1 VAAPYRA
8 VVSFGAE
15 RGGRGGPPLQDYHIP
30 LDAGEGILA
39 SGSSESAKESTADD
53 TAVKFKR
60 LTLRN
65 VAQMVVFALAIKPFM
80 MLFIGLRVRGRE
92 HLASSG
98 PFILIANHSSHLDT
112 ISLLSLF
119 PLSRLRRIRPVAA
132 ADYFERNRFV
142 SLVTKTLFNILPI
155 ARKNI
160 TTENN
165 PLRRMREAIEAGDS
179 IIIFPEGT
187 RGSGPEMGE
196 FRSGVAHL
204 IEKLPG
210 VPVVPAYLVNMGRSL
225 PKGEF
230 IPVPFFCEIRI
241 GAPRVLQGSRQEITR
256 ALEAAVRE
264 LAGEPAQPTP
274 S

>member
-1 VAAPYRA
+1 MNPQ
-8 VVSFGAE
+8 E
-15 RGGRGGPPLQDYHIP
+15 RV
-30 LDAGEGILA
+30 ILA
-39 SGSSESAKESTADD
+39 SKASETARESTAND
-53 TAVKFKR
+53 THVKSKR

-65 VAQMVVFALAIKPFM
+65 LAQMIAFALAIKPSM
-80 MLFIGLRVRGRE
+80 ALFIGLRVRGRE
-92 HLASSG
+92 HLAISE

-142 SLVTKTLFNILPI
+142 SLFTKTLFNILPI

-165 PLRRMREAIEAGDS
+165 PLRRMRAAIEAGDS
-179 IIIFPEGT
+179 LIIFPEGT
-187 RGSGPEMGE
+187 RGSGEQIGE

-204 IEKLPG
+204 IEKMPD
-210 VPVVPAYLVNMGRSL
+210 VPVIPAYLVNMGRSL

-264 LAGEPAQPTP
+264 LAE
-274 S
+274 

>member
-1 VAAPYRA
+1 MA
-8 VVSFGAE
+8 
-15 RGGRGGPPLQDYHIP
+15 
-30 LDAGEGILA
+30 
-39 SGSSESAKESTADD
+39 
-53 TAVKFKR
+53 
-60 LTLRN
+60 
-65 VAQMVVFALAIKPFM
+65 VFALAIKPFM
-80 MLFIGLRVRGRE
+80 ALFIGLRVRGRE
-92 HLASSG
+92 HLAKTA

-119 PLSRLRRIRPVAA
+119 PLGRLRCIRPVAA
-132 ADYFERNRFV
+132 ADYFERNAFV
-142 SLVTKTLFNILPI
+142 AVMTKTLFNILPI

-187 RGSGPEMGE
+187 RGSGSEIGE

-204 IEKLPG
+204 IEKVPT

-241 GAPRVLQGSRQEITR
+241 GEPRVMEGSRQEITK
-256 ALEAAVRE
+256 ALELAVRG
-264 LAGEPAQPTP
+264 LAEETVA
-274 S
+274 

>member
-1 VAAPYRA
+1 
-8 VVSFGAE
+8 
-15 RGGRGGPPLQDYHIP
+15 
-30 LDAGEGILA
+30 LA
-39 SGSSESAKESTADD
+39 SGTSETASESTANP
-53 TAVKFKR
+53 TPVKTKG

-80 MLFIGLRVRGRE
+80 ALFIGLRVRGRE
-92 HLASSG
+92 HLARSA

-204 IEKLPG
+204 IEKVPG

-264 LAGEPAQPTP
+264 LAPETAQPGP